1 MTKEEFMKAVKA
13 YQEYL
18 DTHPEELE
26 KVHWGGVRRHRQRL
40 RL

>member
-26 KVHWGGVRRHRQRL
+26 KDIEEEFGVIASDFD
-40 RL
+40 